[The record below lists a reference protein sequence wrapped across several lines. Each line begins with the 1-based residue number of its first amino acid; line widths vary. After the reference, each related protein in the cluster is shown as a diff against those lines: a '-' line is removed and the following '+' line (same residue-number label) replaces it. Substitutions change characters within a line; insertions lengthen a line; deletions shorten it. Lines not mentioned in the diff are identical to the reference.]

1 MEILQ
6 DRMLTVLEASR
17 YLRLS
22 RSQVYLMIQKKMIP
36 HIRLSERRIVI
47 RQSDLIAW
55 LERQRISVN

>member
-1 MEILQ
+1 MEIFQ

-22 RSQVYLMIQKKMIP
+22 RSQVYLMIQKKLIP

-55 LERQRISVN
+55 LDRQRISVN